1 MKYYPPIYI
10 YINKIKI
17 KRWIYQNK
25 RRYNLELET
34 PDTMK
39 LLGSKKKKRIDETK
53 NGKNVPGIDVIEEV
67 LV

>member
-39 LLGSKKKKRIDETK
+39 LLGSKKKKK
-53 NGKNVPGIDVIEEV
+53 NRRNKEWKKRTRY
-67 LV
+67 